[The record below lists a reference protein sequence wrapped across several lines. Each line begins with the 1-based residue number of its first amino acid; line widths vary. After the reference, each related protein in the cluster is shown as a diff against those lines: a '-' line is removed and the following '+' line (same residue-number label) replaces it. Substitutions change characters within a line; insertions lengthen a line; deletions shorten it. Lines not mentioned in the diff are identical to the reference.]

1 MQLLQDSHLM
11 QLPGNH
17 WFAYCFICFWFPS
30 CFCSS
35 VTESSVKPWPQ
46 SFKVFIRKE
55 AKHNNGRKCVS
66 LLLAEINFKLNGDPS
81 YAYWR
86 TCYITISV
94 LKRQKMA
101 LKWWQSLCS
110 WEKLYLKIFLS
121 WMSWFWPMI
130 YLQNEYSIQ
139 KYSKLLLVI
148 LCKI

>member
-55 AKHNNGRKCVS
+55 TKHNNGRKCVS
-66 LLLAEINFKLNGDPS
+66 QLLAEINLKLNRDPS

-86 TCYITISV
+86 TCYTTISV
-94 LKRQKMA
+94 LKKKTKDGTKVMTKPVLLRKA
-101 LKWWQSLCS
+101 VLENIFELNVIILAHDRSPKW
-110 WEKLYLKIFLS
+110 
-121 WMSWFWPMI
+121 
-130 YLQNEYSIQ
+130 IQ
-139 KYSKLLLVI
+139 KYSKLLAVI

>member
-46 SFKVFIRKE
+46 SFKVFIRNE

-94 LKRQKMA
+94 LKKTKDGTKVMTKSAPEKSCTWKYFWVEIYHFGPWYISKMNTA
-101 LKWWQSLCS
+101 YRNIANYC
-110 WEKLYLKIFLS
+110 
-121 WMSWFWPMI
+121 
-130 YLQNEYSIQ
+130 
-139 KYSKLLLVI
+139 
-148 LCKI
+148 